1 MKVLLLILFAPIFQH
16 MNPDQPFEIPDTY
29 IIDGHAYATGVS
41 RTTEIFCHER
51 SDKERMMDLK
61 PGDMRRPK
69 FEVRM
74 GIAMIGYYNRERRYD
89 NPFHPNFDDNYVKGE
104 GNTEL
109 EAVES
114 LVKEVCSTAD
124 SLWEF

>member
-1 MKVLLLILFAPIFQH
+1 
-16 MNPDQPFEIPDTY
+16 MNDEPFEIPDTY
-29 IIDGHAYATGVS
+29 IIDGHAYGTGVS
-41 RTTEIFCHER
+41 GTTEIHCHER

-61 PGDMRRPK
+61 PGDLRRPK

-74 GIAMIGYYNRERRYD
+74 GIALIGYHNENRRSE
-89 NPFHPNFDDNYVKGE
+89 NPFHPHFDDNFIRAE

-109 EAVES
+109 EAVEN
-114 LVKEVCSTAD
+114 LVKEVSSTAN